1 MKKLYI
7 FIMILTLGVFLSGCT
22 PNEEETDD
30 TNSLDNVT
38 VVGDEEEEDV
48 EEETEEDEPEVTEP
62 EEEEE
67 DQEEP
72 EEEED
77 EEEPTTV
84 LEDGTKTVGTA
95 TSADGASVLAYS
107 YGVVGGKME
116 FSWKVR
122 GSTDKP
128 YPKATAKLMSDNSIV
143 VEFESLSKDYVAT
156 SDGGFDLG
164 SHLPDLAW
172 TKTTNGS
179 KYTFKFDAKKTF
191 DLTAQEIEGETGLFV
206 VLKVTL

>member
-1 MKKLYI
+1 
-7 FIMILTLGVFLSGCT
+7 MILTLGVFLSGCT
-22 PNEEETDD
+22 PKEEETED
-30 TNSLDNVT
+30 TNNLDNVT
-38 VVGDEEEEDV
+38 VVGEDEEEDV
-48 EEETEEDEPEVTEP
+48 EEETEEEDEPEVTEP

-67 DQEEP
+67 DQEDS
-72 EEEED
+72 EEED
-77 EEEPTTV
+77 EEEETTV
-84 LEDGTKTVGTA
+84 LEDGSKTVGTA

-107 YGVVGGKME
+107 YGVTGGKLE

-128 YPKATAKLMSDNSIV
+128 YPKATAKLISDNSIV
-143 VEFESLSKDYVAT
+143 VEFESLTKDYVAT

-172 TKTTNGS
+172 AKTTNGS
-179 KYTFKFDAKKTF
+179 KYTFKFDANKTF